1 MFTIKHLKNIM
12 ISGGVMLLAAACQ
25 KDSDGLGGA
34 GQTLVRIPGS
44 DDTVIVF
51 GVDYKATAQAVN
63 ILEISR
69 APHSAGVLNGET
81 IVKVKPDPALIT
93 KINNSRHVHFEALP
107 ANAWS
112 LDASVKQVNGLYEV
126 RFGSGE
132 IAQYIKININ
142 TSLLDLTKSY
152 AMPFVLT
159 EAVNGVI
166 TKGPNTALV
175 QVIIKNQWD
184 GKYAAKGTFY
194 HPVNGPR
201 AIDED
206 KDLVTAGPNSVICN
220 LGDLGANGYQMVLT
234 INADNS
240 VTITPAGATPNVDMN
255 YGVNKYDPA
264 TKAFT
269 LNYAYNTAAPRI
281 VRETITRK

>member
-1 MFTIKHLKNIM
+1 MFTIQLFRNILLC
-12 ISGGVMLLAAACQ
+12 SGAVLLAAGCQ
-25 KDSDGLGGA
+25 KESDGLGGA
-34 GQTLVRIPGS
+34 GQTLVRLPGS
-44 DDTVIVF
+44 QDTLMVF
-51 GVDYKATAQAVN
+51 GVDYKATSQSVN
-63 ILEISR
+63 ILEINRS
-69 APHSAGVLNGET
+69 PHNEGVFNGET
-81 IVKVKPDPALIT
+81 IVKIKPDASLIT
-93 KINNSRHVHFEALP
+93 KINNSREKDFEALP

-112 LDASVKQVNGLYEV
+112 LDASVKLVNGFYEV
-126 RFGSGE
+126 RFGPGE
-132 IAQYIKININ
+132 IAQYIKINLN

-159 EAVNGVI
+159 EAVNGVVS
-166 TKGPNTALV
+166 KGPNTALV

-184 GKYAAKGTFY
+184 GKYAASGTFY

-220 LGDLGANGYQMVLT
+220 LGDLGTSGYQMILT

-240 VTITPAGATPNVDMN
+240 VTIVPAGATPNVDMN